1 MEVAA
6 VDQPLYP
13 KSVDAVDEPLYPK
26 SEESVDE
33 PLYPESVDAVDE
45 PLYPESVDAVDEPLY
60 PESPL
65 NPRCLPCTLRRVI
78 GAFPAFT
85 EYATAHNVSVSD
97 TTDQV
102 HARGGGLL
110 SQPQQPETPVERAA
124 IVTST

>member
-6 VDQPLYP
+6 VD
-13 KSVDAVDEPLYPK
+13 EPPYPK

-33 PLYPESVDAVDE
+33 PPYPK
-45 PLYPESVDAVDEPLY
+45 SVDAVDEPLY

-110 SQPQQPETPVERAA
+110 SQPQQPETSVERAA
-124 IVTST
+124 IVTPA